1 MIRREFTTIFRIIQ
15 LSKRFAPAEEPF
27 SGLPEWLA
35 PAEEPLTELPER
47 LAPME
52 EPLTELS
59 EPLAPAEEP
68 FSGLSEW
75 LAPMEEPLTELS
87 EWLAP
92 AEEPLTGLS
101 ERLAPTEKRMF
112 RYFSNLHFLLNRVF
126 VADLARGLTM
136 LNRLCGAKRHLRSKS
151 APQSRPRRGRTSSC
165 PPCSTPLGSG

>member
-15 LSKRFAPAEEPF
+15 LSKRFAPAEEP
-27 SGLPEWLA
+27 
-35 PAEEPLTELPER
+35 LTELPER
-47 LAPME
+47 LAPTE
-52 EPLTELS
+52 EPLTGLPER
-59 EPLAPAEEP
+59 LAPT
-68 FSGLSEW
+68 
-75 LAPMEEPLTELS
+75 EEPLTELS

-92 AEEPLTGLS
+92 M
-101 ERLAPTEKRMF
+101 EKRMF